1 MGRALLAKTESVA
14 LVGADA
20 RLVEVEVDVS
30 TSGLPKF
37 TIVGLPTKSVRE
49 AEQRTRSA
57 IESSGEKWPTARI
70 VANLAPGA
78 LPKDGPHFDL
88 AIALSVLAGTERFEA
103 KALDGWISVG
113 ELGLDGSVRA
123 VRGVLAAA
131 ITCKKA
137 QRRGI
142 VCPVANASE
151 GLLVDGIEVVGVASL
166 DDCVRFFRG
175 EWSPGA
181 VVAAPAAQPA
191 VVEDMR
197 EVRSHGGAKRAAEVA
212 AAGGHNLLLCGPPGS
227 GKTMLA
233 RRLPGIFPPMSI
245 DESLEVTRIYSV
257 AGLLPERAG
266 LVRTRPFRAPH
277 NHISLSGLIGGGMG
291 LARPGEISLAHY
303 GVLFLDEIALF
314 KPEVIESLRAPLE
327 DGLVRIARSGGVV
340 TYPSRFALAA
350 ALNPCPCGYLGDPAK
365 PCRCSERQLASYRTK
380 LSGPLVD
387 RFDVHINMERLGKEE
402 LLGHPEGDSS
412 EAIRSRVAQ
421 ARAMQADRYS
431 SPIMTNASA
440 TKAVLEAGV
449 HLSDAARSSLGVAI
463 DALAIS
469 GRGLERIMRVARTLA
484 DLDGSDGVT
493 DEHIAEA
500 ICYRTPD
507 DVGVAA

>member
-57 IESSGEKWPTARI
+57 IESSGEKWPTVRI

-88 AIALSVLAGTERFEA
+88 AIALSVLAGNERFEG
-103 KALDGWISVG
+103 KALDGWMSVG

-137 QRRGI
+137 GRRGI
-142 VCPVANASE
+142 ICPSVNASE
-151 GLLVDGIEVVGVASL
+151 AALVDGVEVVGVASL
-166 DDCVRFFRG
+166 RECVGFFRG
-175 EWSPGA
+175 EWTPA
-181 VVAAPAAQPA
+181 AVAAAPVSVPTVA
-191 VVEDMR
+191 EDMR
-197 EVRSHGGAKRAAEVA
+197 EVRGHLGAKRAAEVA
-212 AAGGHNLLLCGPPGS
+212 AAGGHNLLLIGPPGS

-233 RRLPGIFPPMSI
+233 RRLPGILPAMAP
-245 DESLEVTRIYSV
+245 DESLDVTRIHSI
-257 AGLLPERAG
+257 AGVLGEGAG
-266 LVRTRPFRAPH
+266 LVTTRPFRAPH
-277 NHISLSGLIGGGMG
+277 QGISMAGLIGGGQG
-291 LARPGEISLAHY
+291 LARPGEVSLAHH
-303 GVLFLDEIALF
+303 GVLFLDELALYRHDAL
-314 KPEVIESLRAPLE
+314 ESLRGPVE
-327 DGLVRIARSGGVV
+327 EGCVRIARAGGAVSF
-340 TYPSRFALAA
+340 PCRFSLIAA
-350 ALNPCPCGYLGDPAK
+350 MNPCPCGYFGDTRRA
-365 PCRCSERQLASYRTK
+365 CRCSDRNLECYRSK
-380 LSGPLVD
+380 ISGPLLD
-387 RFDVHINMERLGKEE
+387 RFDIQVAMTRLTKSE
-402 LLGHPEGDSS
+402 LLGAGHGESS
-412 EAIRSRVAQ
+412 ATIRARVES
-421 ARAMQADRYS
+421 ARAAQVVRYGS
-431 SPIMTNASA
+431 AVTTNASA
-440 TKAVLEAGV
+440 TKAVLESAV
-449 HLSDAARSSLGVAI
+449 QLSDTARTSLGLAI

-484 DLDGSDGVT
+484 DLVGSDGVT